1 MENLAGYEEETP
13 EEEGKAEIVHR
24 CFQVWDF
31 RVLLCFSNT
40 FFCILLCM
48 RMRSQVAALCAAR
61 GEGDGGVCKLF

>member
-31 RVLLCFSNT
+31 RVLLCFKVLCNT
-40 FFCILLCM
+40 FFGIVMYAHAQSSCCFAC
-48 RMRSQVAALCAAR
+48 SSWR
-61 GEGDGGVCKLF
+61 G